1 MEEIIMSALGIGD
14 RFIHPDHPNTILT
27 VYDVES
33 GRVVCSHL
41 DLLGRHIEFNGEQMN
56 QFVSLEY
63 KNQ

>member
-1 MEEIIMSALGIGD
+1 MKVQMSTLGIGD
-14 RFIHPDHPNTILT
+14 RFIHQDHPNTTLT
-27 VYDVES
+27 VYDAEP

-63 KNQ
+63 KANQ